1 MQMIR
6 IECSLRL
13 LLPVGSLL
21 LLVGLGPD
29 RLEHLE
35 GDDRGE
41 RTDGGD
47 AEVHQVMS
55 PVASSAERWKAKKES
70 IMPST
75 LHLDTHPSWFRRDT
89 AYALGVGV
97 VQLAF
102 LILLMLDT
110 T

>member
-1 MQMIR
+1 MIR

-55 PVASSAERWKAKKES
+55 PVASSAERWKAKKNLLCHHPFTLTRIRAGSGETRR
-70 IMPST
+70 MPWGWAWS
-75 LHLDTHPSWFRRDT
+75 SW
-89 AYALGVGV
+89 LS
-97 VQLAF
+97 
-102 LILLMLDT
+102 
-110 T
+110 